1 MNRVIRNILNKDQ
14 INLYCTGE
22 RKEKHVGH
30 NKNISNF
37 QRKHHEFP
45 RFFSMFNFPGFF

>member
-1 MNRVIRNILNKDQ
+1 MNRVIKNILNKDQ
-14 INLYCTGE
+14 INLCCTGE
-22 RKEKHVGH
+22 RK
-30 NKNISNF
+30 KNMLDTIKISNF